1 MPLEEYYTIEELA
14 EKLKV
19 TRQAIHNWIKEGRI
33 DSIKI
38 GRARRIPASAVDR
51 LLEQS
56 QQRRETTEGQSP
68 NKNRPALIAA

>member
-1 MPLEEYYTIEELA
+1 MALEQYYTIEEVA

-38 GRARRIPASAVDR
+38 GRTRRIPAEAVER
-51 LLEQS
+51 LL
-56 QQRRETTEGQSP
+56 RESRQPKRASEVT
-68 NKNRPALIAA
+68 A

>member
-1 MPLEEYYTIEELA
+1 MTLEQYYTIEEVA

-19 TRQAIHNWIKEGRI
+19 TRQAIHNWIKEGRL

-38 GRARRIPASAVDR
+38 GRARRIPAASIER

-56 QQRRETTEGQSP
+56 KQRSQSQEQP
-68 NKNRPALIAA
+68 VNKTRPALAAAW

>member
-1 MPLEEYYTIEELA
+1 MALEQYYTIEEVA

-33 DSIKI
+33 ESIKI
-38 GRARRIPASAVDR
+38 GRARRIPAASIER

-56 QQRRETTEGQSP
+56 KQPAQGQP
-68 NKNRPALIAA
+68 RNKYRPALIAA

>member
-1 MPLEEYYTIEELA
+1 MTLEQYYTIEEVA

-19 TRQAIHNWIKEGRI
+19 TRQAIHNWIKEGRL

-38 GRARRIPASAVDR
+38 GRARRIPAASIER

-56 QQRRETTEGQSP
+56 KQRSQSQEQP
-68 NKNRPALIAA
+68 VNKTHPVLAAAW

>member
-1 MPLEEYYTIEELA
+1 MTLEQYYTIEEVA

-19 TRQAIHNWIKEGRI
+19 TRQAIHNWIKEGRL

-38 GRARRIPASAVDR
+38 GRARRIPAASIER

-56 QQRRETTEGQSP
+56 KQRSQSQEQP
-68 NKNRPALIAA
+68 VNKTRPVLAAAW

>member
-1 MPLEEYYTIEELA
+1 MALEQHYTIEEVA

-33 DSIKI
+33 ESIKI
-38 GRARRIPASAVDR
+38 GRARRIPAASIER

-56 QQRRETTEGQSP
+56 RQPVREQP
-68 NKNRPALIAA
+68 VNKNRPALIAA

>member
-1 MPLEEYYTIEELA
+1 MTLEQYYTIEEVA

-19 TRQAIHNWIKEGRI
+19 TRQAIHNWIKEGRL

-38 GRARRIPASAVDR
+38 GRSRRIPAASIER

-56 QQRRETTEGQSP
+56 KQRSQSQEQP
-68 NKNRPALIAA
+68 ANKNRPARVAA

>member
-1 MPLEEYYTIEELA
+1 MALEQYYTIEEVA

-33 DSIKI
+33 ESIKI
-38 GRARRIPASAVDR
+38 GRARRIPAASIER

-56 QQRRETTEGQSP
+56 RQPVREQPVNKTRRV
-68 NKNRPALIAA
+68 LAAAW

>member
-1 MPLEEYYTIEELA
+1 MALEQYYTIEEVA

-38 GRARRIPASAVDR
+38 GRARRIPAASIER

-56 QQRRETTEGQSP
+56 RQPIQGQSA
-68 NKNRPALIAA
+68 NKYRPALIAA

>member
-1 MPLEEYYTIEELA
+1 MTLEQYYTIEEVA

-19 TRQAIHNWIKEGRI
+19 TRQAIHNWIKEGRL

-38 GRARRIPASAVDR
+38 GRARRIPAASIER

-56 QQRRETTEGQSP
+56 KQRSRSQEQP
-68 NKNRPALIAA
+68 VNKTHPVLAAAW

>member
-1 MPLEEYYTIEELA
+1 MTLEQYYTIEEVA

-19 TRQAIHNWIKEGRI
+19 TRQAIHNWIKEGRL

-38 GRARRIPASAVDR
+38 GRARRIPAASIER

-56 QQRRETTEGQSP
+56 KQRSLSQEQP
-68 NKNRPALIAA
+68 VNKTHPVLAAAW

>member
-1 MPLEEYYTIEELA
+1 MALEQYYTIEEVA

-38 GRARRIPASAVDR
+38 GRARRIPAASIER
-51 LLEQS
+51 LVEQS
-56 QQRRETTEGQSP
+56 RQHSLPQETRL
-68 NKNRPALIAA
+68 NKARPVLAAAW

>member
-19 TRQAIHNWIKEGRI
+19 TRQAIHNWIKDGRI

-38 GRARRIPASAVDR
+38 GRARRIPAAAVER

-56 QQRRETTEGQSP
+56 RQPRGTTEGQQP
-68 NKNRPALIAA
+68 NRHSPALAAA